1 MCNLYLIIAIYI
13 YAVFVLIE
21 VLISLQIKQGPGVR
35 MHMYDVA
42 TYIQYSEPYTHINT
56 IHGYNAQC

>member
-1 MCNLYLIIAIYI
+1 MFNLYLIITI
-13 YAVFVLIE
+13 YAVRVFVLIE

-42 TYIQYSEPYTHINT
+42 TYVQYSKPYIHMNT